1 MVKLFKLIFPIHY
14 DGALRRTC
22 MITAYWLVNPCLW
35 DIYLDSDI
43 NLCLCHR
50 KVGFTLFTLTVCI
63 NFSLYGAAC
72 VMALSNVIVVV
83 SAQLRYW
90 FKLIHHGISQ
100 RLELDSLLV
109 CQDCH
114 RQLTLIGR
122 HHVISP
128 VYPGETM
135 RQSRPAQLQVY

>member
-1 MVKLFKLIFPIHY
+1 
-14 DGALRRTC
+14 

-72 VMALSNVIVVV
+72 VMALSSVIVVV
-83 SAQLRYW
+83 SAQLRY
-90 FKLIHHGISQ
+90 
-100 RLELDSLLV
+100 
-109 CQDCH
+109 
-114 RQLTLIGR
+114 
-122 HHVISP
+122 
-128 VYPGETM
+128 
-135 RQSRPAQLQVY
+135 